1 MDNDLFSLF
10 CFSFGFAL
18 CVDNQV
24 PTSFY
29 NYISHL
35 FWGNDTMFTRWQK
48 LPWVNWCMVRALDTG
63 RMVLV
68 HNSFPFFFFFVLDK
82 KGEGCKSN
90 DIGVVSKFKQKV
102 LGDGHIDKY

>member
-68 HNSFPFFFFFVLDK
+68 HNSFPFFFFFFCF
-82 KGEGCKSN
+82 GQEGRRLQIK
-90 DIGVVSKFKQKV
+90 
-102 LGDGHIDKY
+102 